1 MLSVV
6 EKRRQKNKQKAHLF
20 KKISN
25 NQKYR
30 KFPKGSEI
38 FFIPK
43 CIGSKTGRFYAKC
56 DLTMLDIDRILNK
69 KIYVVKRFNVNRH
82 KFTRLKQ
89 CQYISNLIVD
99 MLNNKYIWLH
109 LWFYEM
115 LHFNRN
121 MEIF

>member
-1 MLSVV
+1 M
-6 EKRRQKNKQKAHLF
+6 
-20 KKISN
+20 
-25 NQKYR
+25 
-30 KFPKGSEI
+30 
-38 FFIPK
+38 
-43 CIGSKTGRFYAKC
+43 
-56 DLTMLDIDRILNK
+56 
-69 KIYVVKRFNVNRH
+69 KRFNVNRH

-89 CQYISNLIVD
+89 RQYISNLIVD

>member
-1 MLSVV
+1 
-6 EKRRQKNKQKAHLF
+6 
-20 KKISN
+20 
-25 NQKYR
+25 
-30 KFPKGSEI
+30 
-38 FFIPK
+38 
-43 CIGSKTGRFYAKC
+43 
-56 DLTMLDIDRILNK
+56 MLDIDRILNK
-69 KIYVVKRFNVNRH
+69 KIYIVKRFNVNRH